1 MIKLIA
7 MTKSEKAMDYFQNS
21 FNCAQAV
28 FTPFGQEMGIPEDHC
43 LKIACAFGAGMGRQ
57 QCTCGAVTGAMMVL
71 GLHFGKGMGDD
82 NSKKAETYAK
92 TIALFKEFAEKNSS
106 TCCRELLNGL
116 NMNDPEDLKKIEEL
130 DLFRIH
136 CEEYVR
142 DAVQITEKLIKG

>member
-1 MIKLIA
+1 
-7 MTKSEKAMDYFQNS
+7 MTKSEKAINYFQNS

-28 FTPFGQEMGIPEDHC
+28 FTPFGLDMGVPEDHC
-43 LKIACAFGAGMGRQ
+43 LKNCLRLWGRHGPSA
-57 QCTCGAVTGAMMVL
+57 CTCGAVTGALMVL

-92 TIALFKEFAEKNSS
+92 TIALFKAFAEKNSS
-106 TCCRELLNGL
+106 TCCRDLLNGL

-130 DLFRIH
+130 DLFRVH